1 LVKEAKLAGERH
13 LTDHVEGVVL
23 EPGAQVD
30 RFVLGC
36 KLMQTLHEQ
45 HRSTSRSRP
54 RIGGGLTGCM
64 HWRTCASGPGVPTG
78 RGSRVEKMFHL
89 RMFLP
94 RNALDRVEAG
104 LLIVYV
110 RENTSSAEEKQPVLN
125 QNDGGGGL
133 PLVKSSSLEY
143 ITGIILGSDTDT

>member
-1 LVKEAKLAGERH
+1 
-13 LTDHVEGVVL
+13 
-23 EPGAQVD
+23 
-30 RFVLGC
+30 
-36 KLMQTLHEQ
+36 
-45 HRSTSRSRP
+45 
-54 RIGGGLTGCM
+54 
-64 HWRTCASGPGVPTG
+64 
-78 RGSRVEKMFHL
+78 
-89 RMFLP
+89 MFLP

-143 ITGIILGSDTDT
+143 ITGIILGSDTDTWFGAMRTSGPYFPMQVNGGEVSMASMDNVQSPRLRVGCKCWPWYLRQPWLKFVPKKIEHDQGKDYGDGVSLKYAPTLAP